1 LHPVFGDRSNVK
13 GMPLV
18 RILLLI
24 ALAWSSDEGIAQIA
38 DLMPKPELSPEE
50 VVQYQV
56 AALQQ
61 NDDQKSDAGI
71 ERAFQFASPSNR
83 QATGPLEH
91 FAQVLKGPVYS
102 PMLNN
107 RSSSIVRSEV
117 KDNQAAVVVKIVAAN
132 GANVTYVFVLSKQ
145 NEGDFKNCWM
155 TDGVAPLKEEEGS
168 SDQGVT
174 I

>member
-1 LHPVFGDRSNVK
+1 
-13 GMPLV
+13 MPFV

-24 ALAWSSDEGIAQIA
+24 ALAWSLEQGIAQIA
-38 DLMPKPELSPEE
+38 DLTPKPELSPEQ

-56 AALQQ
+56 TALQQ
-61 NDDQKSDAGI
+61 NDDQKLDAGI
-71 ERAFQFASPSNR
+71 ERVFRFASPSNR
-83 QATGPLEH
+83 KATGPLEH
-91 FAQVLKGPVYS
+91 FTHVLKGPVYS

-107 RSSSIVRSEV
+107 RSSSIVGSEV
-117 KDNQAAVVVKIVAAN
+117 KDNQATVVVKIVAIN

-145 NEGDFKNCWM
+145 GEGDYKNCWM

>member
-1 LHPVFGDRSNVK
+1 
-13 GMPLV
+13 MPLV

-24 ALAWSSDEGIAQIA
+24 ALALSSDQGVAQIA
-38 DLMPKPELSPEE
+38 DLVPEPDLSPEQ

-56 AALQQ
+56 TALQQ
-61 NDDQKSDAGI
+61 NDDQKLDAGI
-71 ERAFQFASPSNR
+71 ERVFRFASPSNR

-91 FAQVLKGPVYS
+91 FTQVLKGPAYS

-107 RSSSIVRSEV
+107 RSSSIVGSVV
-117 KDNQAAVVVKIVAAN
+117 KDNQATVVVKIVAIS
-132 GANVTYVFVLSKQ
+132 GANVTYIFVLSKQ
-145 NEGDFKNCWM
+145 VEGDYKNCWM

>member
-1 LHPVFGDRSNVK
+1 
-13 GMPLV
+13 MPFV

-24 ALAWSSDEGIAQIA
+24 ALAWSSEQGIAQIA
-38 DLMPKPELSPEE
+38 DLMPKPELSPEQ

-56 AALQQ
+56 TALQQ

-71 ERAFQFASPSNR
+71 ERVFRFASPSNR

-91 FAQVLKGPVYS
+91 FAQILKGPAYS

-107 RSSSIVRSEV
+107 RSSSMVGSEV
-117 KDNQAAVVVKIVAAN
+117 KDNQATVVVRIVAIN

-145 NEGDFKNCWM
+145 GEGDYKNCWM
-155 TDGVAPLKEEEGS
+155 TDGVAPLKEEKGS
-168 SDQGVT
+168 SDQGAT